1 MTRLLEQAV
10 AAVSGLPDA
19 EQDDYARL
27 LPRLVGAE
35 STPVQLTAEE
45 AADLAE
51 AEQEAARGEY
61 ASEAEMAALWAKH
74 RG

>member
-1 MTRLLEQAV
+1 
-10 AAVSGLPDA
+10 
-19 EQDDYARL
+19 
-27 LPRLVGAE
+27 
-35 STPVQLTAEE
+35 LTAEE